1 MMVTNN
7 SEDTKALSPNY
18 KRLRYALY
26 MLQVDIIVTNV
37 PQLQ

>member
-1 MMVTNN
+1 MMVTDD
-7 SEDTKALSPNY
+7 SEDTKAPSPNY
-18 KRLRYALY
+18 KRLWYALY